1 MQNIKN
7 KVVIITGA
15 SSGIGEAT
23 AYKLAAEGAKIVLGA
38 RREAQLKAIADQ
50 IKANGGEAVYRVTD
64 VVKPEDS
71 AAVVKPED
79 SAALVALAK
88 EAFGKVDAV
97 FLNAGLM
104 PNSPLAALET
114 ANWNAMVDVNIKG
127 VLNGIAAVLPEFNAQ
142 KSGHIVTTS
151 SVAGLKAYP
160 GAAVYCGTK
169 WAVRAIMESLRME
182 SAQAGTNIRTATIYP
197 AAVQSELVSHITDKG
212 TSKDY
217 RELYDNYEIPA
228 ERIADVVAFAL
239 SQPADTNISEFTVGP
254 TTQPW

>member
-1 MQNIKN
+1 MPKRAR
-7 KVVIITGA
+7 K
-15 SSGIGEAT
+15 SYS
-23 AYKLAAEGAKIVLGA
+23 A
-38 RREAQLKAIADQ
+38 RREAQLKAIANQ
-50 IKANGGEAVYRVTD
+50 IKADGGEAVYRVTD
-64 VVKPEDS
+64 VT
-71 AAVVKPED
+71 KPED

-88 EAFGKVDAV
+88 EAFGKVDAI

-104 PNSPLAALET
+104 PSSPLSALET

-127 VLNGIAAVLPEFNAQ
+127 VLNGIAAVLPEFIAQ
-142 KSGHIVTTS
+142 KSGHVIITS

-169 WAVRAIMESLRME
+169 WAVKAIMESLRME
-182 SAQAGTNIRTATIYP
+182 SAQTGTNIRTATIYP
-197 AAVQSELVSHITDKG
+197 AAVRSELVSHITDQG
-212 TSKDY
+212 TSAGY

-239 SQPADTNISEFTVGP
+239 SQPAETNISEFTVGP

>member
-71 AAVVKPED
+71 AA
-79 SAALVALAK
+79 LVALAK

-104 PNSPLAALET
+104 PSSPLSALET

-127 VLNGIAAVLPEFNAQ
+127 VLNGIAAALPEFIAQ
-142 KSGHIVTTS
+142 KSGHVITTS

-169 WAVRAIMESLRME
+169 WAVKAIMESLRME
-182 SAQAGTNIRTATIYP
+182 SAQTGTNIRTATIYP
-197 AAVQSELVSHITDKG
+197 AAVRSELVSHITDQG
-212 TSKDY
+212 TSAGY